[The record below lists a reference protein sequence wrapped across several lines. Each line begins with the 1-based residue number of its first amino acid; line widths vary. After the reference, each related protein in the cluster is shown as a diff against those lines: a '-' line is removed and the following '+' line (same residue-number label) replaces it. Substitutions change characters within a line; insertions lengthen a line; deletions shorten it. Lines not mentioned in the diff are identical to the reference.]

1 MLRHHNLVSYVFGSV
16 EFAGADEEEAS
27 LVSVPPY
34 HIAGVATAST
44 KLHAGR
50 RYIVLE
56 QFTGQ
61 QWLDLVRA
69 EAVTHALVV
78 PTMLARI
85 LATEGDDLAVPSL
98 RSLAYGGAT
107 MPAFVVERAL
117 AAWPQVVFINA
128 YSLTETSSTISVL
141 DPVEHRAT
149 PAGTYPSLRR
159 RRAADTRALPS

>member
-34 HIAGVATAST
+34 HIAGVANAITNLYS
-44 KLHAGR
+44 GR

-69 EAVTHALVV
+69 EGVTHALVV

-85 LATEGDDLAVPSL
+85 LATEGDDLVVPSL

-117 AAWPQVVFINA
+117 AALPEVDFINA
-128 YSLTETSSTISVL
+128 YGLTETSSTLSALGPDEARQAVISSH
-141 DPVEHRAT
+141 PEGRT
-149 PAGTYPSLRR
+149 RPRPAG
-159 RRAADTRALPS
+159 